1 MHFYTII
8 LNSFTCNWDA
18 SHLFLPYAVDI
29 AVDWIND
36 KLYWADLNGPIEVM
50 DITTGSKR
58 EKTEV
63 IKFSGFTYILGI
75 AVDPNSRSVAIIVV
89 CHSIIAS
96 LGLK

>member
-1 MHFYTII
+1 MCHR
-8 LNSFTCNWDA
+8 A
-18 SHLFLPYAVDI
+18 SHLILPYAADI

-63 IKFSGFTYILGI
+63 IKFSSYIIPFIIGI
-75 AVDPNSRSVAIIVV
+75 AVDPNSRSV
-89 CHSIIAS
+89 
-96 LGLK
+96 